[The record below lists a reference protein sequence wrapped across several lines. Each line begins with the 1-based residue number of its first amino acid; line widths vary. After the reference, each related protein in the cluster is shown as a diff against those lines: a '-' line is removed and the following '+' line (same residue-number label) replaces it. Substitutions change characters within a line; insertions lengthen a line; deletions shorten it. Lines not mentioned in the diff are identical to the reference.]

1 MDKKMSE
8 WVKRNGGVVIAQLV
22 TLAIIG
28 AFGFWVRS
36 ATSATLAGYVD
47 VRQYQTDREYMER
60 RVRMLEDCLTKNIEF
75 QQQVLTR
82 LAAIETELKYTNK
95 K

>member
-1 MDKKMSE
+1 MSE
-8 WVKRNGGVVIAQLV
+8 WVKRNGGIVMAQLV

-60 RVRMLEDCLTKNIEF
+60 RIKILEDCVQKNNDF
-75 QQQVLTR
+75 QQAVLAR
-82 LAAIETELKYTNK
+82 LVSIETELKYMSK
-95 K
+95 RP

>member
-1 MDKKMSE
+1 MSE
-8 WVKRNGGVVIAQLV
+8 WVKRNGGIVMAQLV

-60 RVRMLEDCLTKNIEF
+60 RIKILEDCVQKNNDF
-75 QQQVLTR
+75 KQAVLAR
-82 LAAIETELKYTNK
+82 LVSIETELKYMSK
-95 K
+95 RP